1 MPDINDVIKKADS
14 LVPPLPILRLRPV
27 AGKGGIFDSKLGGT
41 PYFPK
46 SMEYPRGTAAACGS
60 RSAPQAWQAQD
71 FSTCPT
77 L

>member
-46 SMEYPRGTAAACGS
+46 SMEYPR
-60 RSAPQAWQAQD
+60 
-71 FSTCPT
+71 
-77 L
+77 

>member
-46 SMEYPRGTAAACGS
+46 HLCWG
-60 RSAPQAWQAQD
+60 
-71 FSTCPT
+71 
-77 L
+77 